1 MERSLFAGGGEMS
14 QGVKKYAIA
23 GTSQKPRRSEVTTI
37 CRSELPPI
45 AADTVLVSTEKASEL
60 LRDERGWNLSKVL
73 IQRRCASGQWQR
85 GFHWTKVGKQY
96 LIHMEAVYKSIVD
109 GTA

>member
-1 MERSLFAGGGEMS
+1 MS
-14 QGVKKYAIA
+14 QGAKRYAIA
-23 GTSQKPRRSEVTTI
+23 GTPQRSRRGEAATI

-96 LIHMEAVYKSIVD
+96 LIHMEAVYRSIVD